1 VARDLLR
8 RYGVQA
14 ALLGVAVIWGWAF
27 VAVADAIVRYPMYA
41 FLGWRFALASVA
53 FLLFYPKVLTR
64 ITPANLKFGLIVGV
78 LLSAGYI
85 LQTWGLDVRG
95 LGAGATSPA
104 RAAFITGLY
113 VIITPVLQAVWL
125 RKLPRKS
132 TVAGGVI
139 ALVGLGIMGGVGS
152 SWVVGD
158 TLVVLCAVAFS
169 LHITF
174 LGSSPGE
181 LDVGVVTLLQLAT
194 VSVTCGVVSLFKEHV
209 GPPTDLGVIGALV
222 LTGVLAS
229 AVAFSVQTW
238 AQQKLPPSRVAVI
251 LVMETAFGGLFGWAA
266 AGKWPVG
273 EVIGACV
280 MFVGLVVAELLAAN
294 APSDEHVVM
303 ESGLE
308 GMPAPVTS
316 GDTSHATVSAGDE
329 ALGESAP

>member
-53 FLLFYPKVLTR
+53 FVAFYPRVLKR
-64 ITPANLKFGLIVGV
+64 LTPANLKFGLIAGV
-78 LLSAGYI
+78 LLSAGYT
-85 LQTWGLDVRG
+85 LQTWGLDG
-95 LGAGATSPA
+95 PTKTSPA

-125 RKLPRKS
+125 RKMPRRS
-132 TVAGGVI
+132 TVLGGVI
-139 ALVGLGIMGGVGS
+139 ALVGLAIMGGIGS
-152 SWVVGD
+152 SWVFGD

-174 LGSSPGE
+174 LGSSEGE
-181 LDVGVVTLLQLAT
+181 LDVGAVTLLQLAT
-194 VSVTCGVVSLFKEHV
+194 VSVTCAVVSALKEHV
-209 GPPTDLGVIGALV
+209 GPPTDLSVIVALV
-222 LTGVLAS
+222 VTGVFAS

-238 AQQKLPPSRVAVI
+238 AQQKLPPARVAVI

-294 APSDEHVVM
+294 APSEEHIIM
-303 ESGLE
+303 ESGVE

-316 GDTSHATVSAGDE
+316 ADAP
-329 ALGESAP
+329 LGEGLR